1 MTTIVVSSAPPE
13 DCNKYP
19 QKPVEMLKA
28 FPVILFIA
36 LCVLLFSTNAHSQVQ
51 SEAQSQ
57 SRHAL
62 VIGNSEYGSGF
73 SLVNP
78 RNDTTAIAAKLSA
91 IGYKVH
97 KGGALYD
104 LKIDEF
110 NNEIDS
116 FLDSLEDGASTLIY
130 YAGHGSASTGSN
142 FLIPILP
149 AGVRLKTESDIR
161 NRSISLESI
170 MERIQIH
177 NPSGVNVLFLDA
189 CRDAPVDTFSRSI
202 NLTGLTNLDT
212 RRQPQGSFIG
222 FSTEYGEVAVD
233 GDGTGFSPFASA
245 VLNNLDTRA
254 AAPIELFYKSVS
266 KDVYQSTSGQQ
277 FPIQEP
283 KIRGDYCLV
292 PCESNATTDTIQEFG
307 YLTVNTKPLN
317 AEVCYLVEDEWKNWN
332 CGQQMVLPI
341 GKPVEVRVTA
351 KNHKTYT
358 TTTTLRRQRQ
368 QLAVNLEQKSRNGFK
383 IAGAIAALVVTGIL
397 LSDKDDSGSG
407 QQQGGY
413 QIILTPPS
421 Q

>member
-1 MTTIVVSSAPPE
+1 MTTTAVSSTSPE
-13 DCNKYP
+13 YCHTQTSVNS
-19 QKPVEMLKA
+19 PVVFQVL
-28 FPVILFIA
+28 FFIA
-36 LCVLLFSTNAHSQVQ
+36 LCGLFFAAGAH
-51 SEAQSQ
+51 AQSTEQ
-57 SRHAL
+57 AQNRHAL

-97 KGGALYD
+97 KGGALFD
-104 LKIDEF
+104 LQIDEF

-116 FLDSLEDGASTLIY
+116 FLNSLEDGASTLIY
-130 YAGHGSASTGSN
+130 YAGHGSASAGSN

-170 MERIQIH
+170 LERIQIH

-189 CRDAPVDTFSRSI
+189 CRDAPVENFSRSI
-202 NLTGLTNLDT
+202 NLTGLTNLNT

-233 GDGTGFSPFASA
+233 GDGTGYSPFASA
-245 VLNNLDTRA
+245 VLSNLDTRA

-292 PCESNATTDTIQEFG
+292 PCESNGLADSVEEFG
-307 YLTVNTKPLN
+307 YLTVATKPLD
-317 AEVCYLVEDEWKNWN
+317 AEVCYLVEGEWKNWN

-341 GKPVEVRVTA
+341 GKPVNVRVTA
-351 KNHKTYT
+351 KGHKTYT
-358 TTTTLRRQRQ
+358 TTTSVTSARQR
-368 QLAVNLEQKSRNGFK
+368 LAVNLEQKSRNGFK
-383 IAGAIAALVVTGIL
+383 IAGAVAALVVTGIL
-397 LSDKDDSGSG
+397 LSNKDDSGSG
-407 QQQGGY
+407 QQQGY
-413 QIILTPPS
+413 QITLTPPS